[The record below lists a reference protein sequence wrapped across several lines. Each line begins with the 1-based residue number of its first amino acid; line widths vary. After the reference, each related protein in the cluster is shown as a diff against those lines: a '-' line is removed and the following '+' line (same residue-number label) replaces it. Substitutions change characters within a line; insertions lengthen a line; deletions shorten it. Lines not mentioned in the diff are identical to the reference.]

1 MTKTPKERI
10 KAFADK
16 QDKQHRQIASDVA
29 KYTAAFMAFWYA
41 FNEKHEDYTHA
52 DDSRYYDLE
61 LKEKLDRDAQE
72 AGVQQKSVANN
83 DELLSYAA
91 YVYSTAV
98 AVKAVEYIGITLG
111 NLAKQTAKLG
121 SSIYGKHIKADLSAV
136 NKMFDGATWS
146 DRIWSNQDALRSDLQ
161 KMMKNALL
169 THSNPITQSPALRDK
184 FGVMK
189 YQSDRIIRTE
199 SDRVMAHQSIVN
211 AREAG
216 YKKVTWVINSG
227 ACNICLQ
234 HSGEVY
240 TLKQADGMIPAHP
253 NCLCSWAAYDTGDEV
268 NDD

>member
-1 MTKTPKERI
+1 MVKTPKERI

-41 FNEKHEDYTHA
+41 FNEKHEEYTHA
-52 DDSRYYDLE
+52 DDSRYYDSE
-61 LKEKLDRDAQE
+61 LKEKLDRDAQD
-72 AGVQQKSVANN
+72 AGVKQKSVANN

-91 YVYSTAV
+91 YIYATAV
-98 AVKAVEYIGITLG
+98 AIKAADYIGTTLG
-111 NLAKQTAKLG
+111 DLVKQTAELG
-121 SSIYGKHIKADLSAV
+121 SSIYGKKIKADTSIVDQL
-136 NKMFDGATWS
+136 FDGVRWS
-146 DRIWSNQDALRSDLQ
+146 DRIWSNQDALRSDLV

-169 THSNPITQSPALRDK
+169 THSNPITQSPTLRDK

-199 SDRVMAHQSIVN
+199 SCRVMAHQSIVN
-211 AREAG
+211 ARDAG

-227 ACNICLQ
+227 ACDICLQ
-234 HSGEVY
+234 HSDEVY

-253 NCLCSWAAYDTGDEV
+253 NCLCSWAAYDGGDEV
-268 NDD
+268 NE

>member
-1 MTKTPKERI
+1 MTKTAKERI

-52 DDSRYYDLE
+52 DDSRYYDPE
-61 LKEKLDRDAQE
+61 LKERLDRDAQS
-72 AGVQQKSVANN
+72 AGVKQKSVANN

-91 YVYSTAV
+91 YVYATAV
-98 AVKAVEYIGITLG
+98 AIKAATYIGTTLG
-111 NLAKQTAKLG
+111 DLVKQTAKLG
-121 SSIYGKHIKADLSAV
+121 SSIYGKTIKPDLSIV
-136 NKMFDGATWS
+136 DQLFDGVKWS
-146 DRIWSNQDALRSDLQ
+146 DRIWSNQDALRSDLV

-169 THSNPITQSPALRDK
+169 THSNPITQSPALRNK

-199 SDRVMAHQSIVN
+199 SDRVMAHHRIVN

-216 YKKVTWVINSG
+216 YKKVMWVINSG
-227 ACNICLQ
+227 AGDICLQ
-234 HSGEVY
+234 HSDEVY

-268 NDD
+268 D

>member
-1 MTKTPKERI
+1 MKTPKERI

-16 QDKQHRQIASDVA
+16 QDKKHRQIASDVA
-29 KYTAAFMAFWYA
+29 KYTATFMAFWYA

-52 DDSRYYDLE
+52 DDSHYYDPE
-61 LKEKLDRDAQE
+61 LKEQLDRDAQS

-98 AVKAVEYIGITLG
+98 AISAVKYIGITLSD
-111 NLAKQTAKLG
+111 LVRQTAKLG
-121 SSIYGKHIKADLSAV
+121 SSIYGKTIKPDISIVDQLL
-136 NKMFDGATWS
+136 DGATWS
-146 DRIWSNQDALRSDLQ
+146 NRIWSNQDALRNDLT

-189 YQSDRIIRTE
+189 HQSDRIVRTE

-211 AREAG
+211 AHEAG
-216 YKKVTWVINSG
+216 YKKVVWVINSG
-227 ACNICLQ
+227 ACDICLQ

-268 NDD
+268 DV

>member
-16 QDKQHRQIASDVA
+16 QDKQHRQIAIDVA

-52 DDSRYYDLE
+52 DDSRYYDPE
-61 LKEKLDRDAQE
+61 LKEQVDRDAQE
-72 AGVQQKSVANN
+72 AGVKQKSVANN

-91 YVYSTAV
+91 YVYATALAIKV
-98 AVKAVEYIGITLG
+98 ADYIGTSLDD
-111 NLAKQTAKLG
+111 LAKQTAKLG
-121 SSIYGKHIKADLSAV
+121 SSIYGKHIKADLSV
-136 NKMFDGATWS
+136 INKMFDGATWS
-146 DRIWSNQDALRSDLQ
+146 DRIWSNQDALRSDLK

-169 THSNPITQSPALRDK
+169 THSNPITQSPALRKK
-184 FGVMK
+184 FEVMK

-199 SDRVMAHQSIVN
+199 NDRVMAHQSIVN

-216 YKKVTWVINSG
+216 YKKVVWVINSG
-227 ACNICLQ
+227 ACDICKQ

-240 TLKQADGMIPAHP
+240 TMKQAEGMIPAHP
-253 NCLCSWAAYDTGDEV
+253 NCLCAWAAYDTGDEV
-268 NDD
+268 DE

>member
-16 QDKQHRQIASDVA
+16 QDKKHRQIASDVA
-29 KYTAAFMAFWYA
+29 KYTALFMTFWYA

-52 DDSRYYDLE
+52 DDSRYYDPE
-61 LKEKLDRDAQE
+61 LKEQVDRDAKS
-72 AGVQQKSVANN
+72 AGVTQTSIANN
-83 DELLSYAA
+83 DELLQYAA
-91 YVYSTAV
+91 YVYAAAV
-98 AVKAVEYIGITLG
+98 TMKVHYYIGTTLG
-111 NLAKQTAKLG
+111 DLVKQTAKLG
-121 SSIYGKHIKADLSAV
+121 SSIYGKTIKPDLSIV
-136 NKMFDGATWS
+136 NQLLDGATWS
-146 DRIWSNQDALRSDLQ
+146 DRIWSNQDALRSDLI

-169 THSNPITQSPALRDK
+169 THSNPITQSPELRKK
-184 FGVMK
+184 FAVMK

-227 ACNICLQ
+227 ACDICLQ

-240 TLKQADGMIPAHP
+240 TLKQAEGMIPAHP

-268 NDD
+268 NE